1 MANYT
6 VQNGDTLSEIAKK
19 YGTTYQEIA
28 KANGISNPN
37 LIQVGQVLK
46 IGNDDS
52 ASGST
57 STQGTQAQAQ
67 TAVPKYEV
75 PTYTESDTV
84 LQANALLQQQL
95 ANKPGAFQ
103 GTWDA
108 QLREQINQY
117 LSRDKFS
124 YDLNADALY
133 QQYADQ
139 YRLQGNLGMMDTMG
153 QAAAMTG
160 GYGNSYAQSVGQQTY
175 QGYLQQLNDRVP
187 ELYQMALNQYN
198 AEGDAML
205 NNASLLA
212 QMDDQ
217 EYGRY
222 RDAVSDYYTDLNYLT
237 EDARNKS
244 EQDYGRWYD
253 KTSLG
258 YQMEQ
263 DAYGK
268 MGDAYDKL
276 TTLMAIGYQPTD
288 EELAAAGMT
297 REQANA
303 IASAYTVEATDSGVN
318 GDTSSKKTGGYDNGS
333 VSTQGI
339 KNMQAYLGVD
349 QDGKWGPASKAA
361 AGGLSADEA
370 WQKFYKDGTLGKIT
384 DPGNG
389 GTTAFTGS
397 TYKEAAAYLKSNGKS
412 SSGLMTAS
420 EWARHKNNKDS
431 AGGEHEASSYQE
443 YLEVFI
449 YDAMN

>member
-6 VQNGDTLSEIAKK
+6 VQKGDTLSEIAKK

-28 KANGISNPN
+28 QTNGISNPN
-37 LIQVGQVLK
+37 LIKVGQLLK

-52 ASGST
+52 QAT
-57 STQGTQAQAQ
+57 KTPETPAATQSPTQTVSSQYQ
-67 TAVPKYEV
+67 P
-75 PTYTESDTV
+75 SDAV
-84 LQANALLQQQL
+84 LQAEALLKEQL
-95 ANKPGAFQ
+95 ANKPGAYQ
-103 GTWDA
+103 SAWQT
-108 QLREQINQY
+108 QLDDIINKINNRE
-117 LSRDKFS
+117 KFS
-124 YDLNADALY
+124 YDLNGDALY
-133 QQYADQ
+133 QQYKDQ
-139 YRLQGNLGMMDTMG
+139 YTTQGKLAMMDTMG
-153 QAAAMTG
+153 QAQAATG
-160 GYGNSYAQSVGQQTY
+160 GYGNSYAQSVGQQAY
-175 QGYLQQLNDRVP
+175 QGYLQGLNDKIP
-187 ELYQMALNQYN
+187 ELYQLALNQYN
-198 AEGDAML
+198 AEGDAMY
-205 NNASLLA
+205 NQASLIA
-212 QMDDQ
+212 GMEEQD
-217 EYGRY
+217 YGRY
-222 RDAVSDYYTDLNYLT
+222 RDQLSDYYTNLGLAQD
-237 EDARNKS
+237 EARYQA
-244 EQDYGRWYD
+244 EQDYGKWADSVESSRWEAQYQD
-253 KTSLG
+253 SKTN
-258 YQMEQ
+258 
-263 DAYGK
+263 
-268 MGDAYDKL
+268 DAYDKL
-276 TTLMAIGYQPTD
+276 TALMAIGYQPTD

-297 REQANA
+297 RAQANS
-303 IASAYTVEATDSGVN
+303 IASAYTAETTGSTGSTE
-318 GDTSSKKTGGYDNGS
+318 GTSSKKTGGYDNGS

-370 WQKFYKDGTLGKIT
+370 WQKFYKDGTLGKTT